1 MNHKTLSKF
10 RVGHGA
16 VLEGLLVD
24 RFAALLK
31 TGVASLDR
39 VAQDGM
45 RVRAS
50 AGAASF
56 RRHSSIPQQ
65 RPRRMAPDLAAT
77 TSLATRPPGRRILIT

>member
-1 MNHKTLSKF
+1 MNHKTLSEF

-24 RFAALLK
+24 SFAALLK

-45 RVRAS
+45 WVRAS
-50 AGAASF
+50 AG
-56 RRHSSIPQQ
+56 
-65 RPRRMAPDLAAT
+65 
-77 TSLATRPPGRRILIT
+77 TRPSLSSGRGEWRRTWRRLPAWRPGRRAAGS